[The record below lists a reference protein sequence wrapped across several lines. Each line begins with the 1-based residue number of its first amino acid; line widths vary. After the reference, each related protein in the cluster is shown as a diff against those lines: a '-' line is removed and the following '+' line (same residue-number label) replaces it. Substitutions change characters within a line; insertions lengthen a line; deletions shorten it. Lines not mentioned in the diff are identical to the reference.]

1 MDGVPV
7 HFHGVVEELLFIVD
21 SGYPIPGEHDP
32 VFFVGVGA
40 AGGDGHI
47 PAQNLVVHGRRTLLG
62 HDLAPPVGDI
72 AVLAEEAVSADVHAV
87 AVVPHGAGD
96 ATDGVALLQNQH
108 LVGFLRILP
117 VFQQLITG
125 GDAGRAGSD
134 DHNFLHSKYLSF
146 LFVPQPAWG
155 SSAACRKDSQ
165 IVGI

>member
-7 HFHGVVEELLFIVD
+7 HFHGVVEELLLIVD
-21 SGYPIPGEHDP
+21 SGHPVPGEHNP
-32 VFFVGVGA
+32 VFFIGIRA
-40 AGGDGHI
+40 AGGDRHI
-47 PAQNLVVHGRRTLLG
+47 PSQNFVVHGRSALLR
-62 HDLAPPVGDI
+62 HDLTPPVRHI
-72 AVLAEEAVSADVHAV
+72 VVLAEKAVAADVHAV

-96 ATDGVALLQNQH
+96 AADGIALLQNQH

-146 LFVPQPAWG
+146 LFVPPPAWG
-155 SSAACRKDSQ
+155 SSAAYQRDSQ
-165 IVGI
+165 TAGI